1 MSRRVTKGRFRP
13 RIGNEDPRSDAPPNR
28 GGGFLGFFGIGLF
41 EHPPPLLWAFALGG
55 HFDGGYLA
63 GFSLDQKPNA
73 DATGCRLGIDQ
84 SSHRHLL
91 YDTDHLW
98 GGGGGAVGE
107 AIIAADAGLC
117 QGGAAPSARVVTGVS
132 LRKDVFSKVGKCMR
146 RITRS
151 FCRT

>member
-63 GFSLDQKPNA
+63 SFSLDQKQNA
-73 DATGCRLGIDQ
+73 YATDSRFGIDQ
-84 SSHRHLL
+84 SSDRSFLH
-91 YDTDHLW
+91 DTDHLW
-98 GGGGGAVGE
+98 GSGGGPIGE
-107 AIIAADAGLC
+107 AIIATDVGLF
-117 QGGAAPSARVVTGVS
+117 QGGPTSTSAVVA
-132 LRKDVFSKVGKCMR
+132 
-146 RITRS
+146 
-151 FCRT
+151 